1 MSTSLE
7 RKTDLKKR
15 PSRKK
20 RSVRSRK
27 ALITGLIFALPWL
40 FGFLVFQLYPIVA
53 SAFYSFT
60 NFNLF
65 QKPQM
70 VGFSNYTTLFSDHQF
85 WQSLYNT
92 IYMTVIGVPISL
104 MIALL
109 CALAL
114 NFKVR
119 GQSIYRAIFFL
130 PTMVPVVPATFL
142 WLWLLN
148 GQYGAIN
155 LVLHW
160 FGINGPLWMQSPNWT
175 KPSLILMGLWLNGST
190 IMIYLAALQEV
201 PDMYYEAAEIDG
213 AGWWKKFWH
222 ITWPAVSPITL
233 FQLVIGIIGAFQYFT
248 QVFIMTSSSS
258 TSSISQAAG
267 GPSNSLLL
275 YPLYLFQNAF
285 TFFKMGTAS
294 AMAWIM
300 FLITMLVSLI
310 ILLSSKKWVYYGGE

>member
-1 MSTSLE
+1 MESSDRLHN
-7 RKTDLKKR
+7 LQKKA
-15 PSRKK
+15 SKK
-20 RSVRSRK
+20 KWSSRSRK
-27 ALITGLIFALPWL
+27 AFFMGIIFALPWL
-40 FGFLVFQLYPIVA
+40 IGFLIFQLYPIVA
-53 SAFYSFT
+53 SSFYSFT
-60 NFNLF
+60 DFNLF
-65 QKPQM
+65 QTPKW
-70 VGFSNYTTLFSDHQF
+70 VGTSNYSSLFSDHRF

-92 IYMTVIGVPISL
+92 LYMTIIGVPISL
-104 MIALL
+104 FIALL

-119 GQSIYRAIFFL
+119 GQAVYRAIFFL
-130 PTMVPVVPATFL
+130 PTMVPIVPATFL

-155 LVLHW
+155 LVLNW
-160 FGINGPLWMQSPNWT
+160 FGIHGPLWMQAPGWT
-175 KPSLILMGLWLNGST
+175 KPALILMGLWLIGST

-201 PDMYYEAAEIDG
+201 PEMYYEAAEIDG
-213 AGWWKKFWH
+213 AGWWSKFWH

-267 GPSNSLLL
+267 GPADSLLL

-300 FLITMLVSLI
+300 FLITMLVSLVV
-310 ILLSSKKWVYYGGE
+310 LLSSRKWVYYGGE